1 MKRTPSSPRTGP
13 QDLLALHYD
22 CEENEQK
29 TLLKNAI
36 NQVINAEP
44 QETETTVII
53 SNGNKNRLGH
63 ESFYQSNVETLL
75 HLSPEDCKNELNR
88 LKLTTNKSINRKNNN
103 SSNCKADTKNERYQE
118 IMFFDRKIQLEKF
131 S

>member
-36 NQVINAEP
+36 NQVTQYEPEP

-103 SSNCKADTKNERYQE
+103 SSNCKADTKTKD
-118 IMFFDRKIQLEKF
+118 IKKLCF
-131 S
+131 